1 MGLRNRGWHWQWWFG
16 EVTAPSARKAPVDYS
31 SLNVP
36 QLKAVLDEREVV
48 YPSNAK
54 KQELIDLLEG

>member
-1 MGLRNRGWHWQWWFG
+1 MATFN
-16 EVTAPSARKAPVDYS
+16 TDYS
-31 SLNVP
+31 NLTVVE
-36 QLKAVLDEREVV
+36 LKALLDELGID